1 MIDPVDPSHL
11 ILSSIFYTY
20 IPCTIVFVLQTSYE
34 FWTSYTSST
43 SHSSYEPVRNST
55 PLPPKASMSSL
66 KPFLKAGNERQA
78 GTDVY
83 QVWGRVVR
91 DVTFS
96 VDMGHVPLANKI
108 AHL

>member
-1 MIDPVDPSHL
+1 MN
-11 ILSSIFYTY
+11 
-20 IPCTIVFVLQTSYE
+20 